1 MNEKA
6 SVSKELN
13 AKHKKV
19 RLLIPAPL
27 SFSEFFLDRG
37 RALLLLRLIG
47 GMRGKPFFVVRLIVL
62 F

>member
-19 RLLIPAPL
+19 RLLIPAPCPSL
-27 SFSEFFLDRG
+27 IFLRSGPRALFASIGSRNEGQAVFFL
-37 RALLLLRLIG
+37 A
-47 GMRGKPFFVVRLIVL
+47 RLIVL
-62 F
+62 L

>member
-19 RLLIPAPL
+19 KLPLCRLFSAGL
-27 SFSEFFLDRG
+27 S
-37 RALLLLRLIG
+37 
-47 GMRGKPFFVVRLIVL
+47 
-62 F
+62 

>member
-19 RLLIPAPL
+19 VLPPCRFFSAEL
-27 SFSEFFLDRG
+27 S
-37 RALLLLRLIG
+37 
-47 GMRGKPFFVVRLIVL
+47 
-62 F
+62 